1 MVRLRAEAE
10 TRSSSCKDFQKLACD
25 IPHGC
30 KASNLP
36 SILREGS
43 LPMPGD
49 KLMDGTE
56 PGDKLMDGTEWR
68 KREYAETPS
77 NTNRL
82 RRTSVR

>member
-1 MVRLRAEAE
+1 LRAEAE

-43 LPMPGD
+43 LLMPGD

-56 PGDKLMDGTEWR
+56 LKNAHTVAGKDN
-68 KREYAETPS
+68 S
-77 NTNRL
+77 RL
-82 RRTSVR
+82 RIYTSRRVLYSELDI